1 MTWAM
6 FVQHALNGLTLG
18 SLYALIAIG
27 YTMVYGILRLIN
39 FAHSEIFMLGAYF
52 VLWGITLIYLPWFVA
67 IVGAIVIRDGKV
79 LLVKRGVAPSK
90 GLWAIPGGMIEL
102 GETIQQAAEREI
114 LEETG
119 IQIQAREPVYTFDM
133 IDRDEEGRIRYH
145 YVVVDVFAF
154 YVSGEPQAR
163 DDVVDARWVAPE
175 ELEALPAS
183 PNTMRLL
190 RVIRF
195 CP

>member
-1 MTWAM
+1 M
-6 FVQHALNGLTLG
+6 
-18 SLYALIAIG
+18 SSRSY
-27 YTMVYGILRLIN
+27 
-39 FAHSEIFMLGAYF
+39 SEHPRVG
-52 VLWGITLIYLPWFVA
+52 
-67 IVGAIVIRDGKV
+67 VGAIVIRDGKV

-119 IQIQAREPVYTFDM
+119 IHIQARDPVYTFDM
-133 IDRDEEGRIRYH
+133 IDRDDEGRIRYH

-154 YVSGEPQAR
+154 YVSGEPRAR
-163 DDVVDARWVAPE
+163 SDAVDARWVAPE

>member
-1 MTWAM
+1 MTVREPA
-6 FVQHALNGLTLG
+6 GR
-18 SLYALIAIG
+18 IIG
-27 YTMVYGILRLIN
+27 GREPFMSGRKYTEHPRVG
-39 FAHSEIFMLGAYF
+39 
-52 VLWGITLIYLPWFVA
+52 
-67 IVGAIVIRDGKV
+67 VGAIVIRDGKV

-119 IQIQAREPVYTFDM
+119 IRIQARDPVYTFDM
-133 IDRDEEGRIRYH
+133 IDRDDEGRIRYH

-175 ELEALPAS
+175 ELDALPAS

>member
-1 MTWAM
+1 M
-6 FVQHALNGLTLG
+6 
-18 SLYALIAIG
+18 SKRS
-27 YTMVYGILRLIN
+27 YTEYPRVG
-39 FAHSEIFMLGAYF
+39 
-52 VLWGITLIYLPWFVA
+52 
-67 IVGAIVIRDGKV
+67 VGAIVIRDGKV
-79 LLVKRGVAPSK
+79 LLVKRGVPPSE

-114 LEETG
+114 YEETG
-119 IQIQAREPVYTFDM
+119 IRIQAREPVYNFDL
-133 IDRDEEGRIRYH
+133 IDRDAEGRIRYH
-145 YVVVDVFAF
+145 FVVVDVFAY
-154 YVSGEPQAR
+154 YVSGEPEAS

-195 CP
+195 CRE